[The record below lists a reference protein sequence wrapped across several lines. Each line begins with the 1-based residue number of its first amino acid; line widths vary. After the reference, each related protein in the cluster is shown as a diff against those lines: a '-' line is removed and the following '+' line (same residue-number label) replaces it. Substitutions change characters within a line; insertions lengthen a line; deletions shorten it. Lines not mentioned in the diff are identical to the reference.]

1 MDKRDIIKNLNQSKL
16 KKEKLINVNIIITKE
31 LNIF

>member
-1 MDKRDIIKNLNQSKL
+1 MDKRDIIQNLNQSKL